1 MSPSNLEIMHP
12 KGTNGFASSVIDKCE
27 NRPVDLQS
35 LNLAHLIMSRCKK
48 SGDIPV

>member
-35 LNLAHLIMSRCKK
+35 LNLASNYVKMQEIR
-48 SGDIPV
+48 